1 MDSNYT
7 HIDKKEWG
15 KLIQL
20 FISPEDEDS
29 RATLVQHMGQI
40 LFGLQDF
47 LKKNVGVTE
56 EISLL
61 KISKS
66 FQDTIINEKPK
77 NRMAEVITEIIED
90 IAPQAVNVSSPYF
103 IGHMTS
109 AIPFFMVHLK
119 SIVAALNQNVVKL
132 ETSKVVSHIERQVI
146 AKLHRI
152 IFEKS
157 ESFYRKHVQSI
168 TTTLGVFTE
177 GGTAA
182 NMTAL
187 WVARNTLLKPR
198 NSFKGIEREGLLKAY
213 QEYGIQRSVV
223 LVSKRG
229 HYSLRK
235 VSGILGIGNENVLP
249 IEIDSDHRIDLDHL
263 KSTISDLQKKKTA
276 VIAVVGIAGATE
288 TGSIDPL
295 EEISDICKKN
305 NIHFHVDAAWGGPT
319 ILSDKYKNLLKG
331 IELADSVTIDCHKQF
346 YMPMSCGIV
355 LFKDPEH
362 MEAVEYHANYIIR
375 QGSVDLGIK
384 SFAGSREAHSLI
396 LDSSL
401 KILGKNGYSM
411 LIDHGIELAKDF
423 ANEINKRDNFQL
435 ITKPVLNILTY
446 RYCPKVMQ
454 NELKTSDHESS
465 LEINEILNEINISL
479 QRLQREAG
487 NSFVS
492 RTEFVDPN
500 YSDVKNV
507 VLRSVLMNPLTNIE
521 ILNNILDEQESLVK
535 ESDEII
541 AQYKKLNIKE
551 DLV

>member
-213 QEYGIQRSVV
+213 QEYEIQRSVV

-249 IEIDSDHRIDLDHL
+249 IEIDLDHRIDLDQL
-263 KSTISDLQKKKTA
+263 KSTISDLQKKNTA

-319 ILSDKYKNLLKG
+319 ILSDKYKKLLKG

-492 RTEFVDPN
+492 RTEFSDPK

-521 ILNNILDEQESLVK
+521 ILNNILDEQENLVK
-535 ESDEII
+535 KSDEII
-541 AQYKKLNIKE
+541 TQYKKLSLKGSA
-551 DLV
+551 

>member
-1 MDSNYT
+1 MNSNYT
-7 HIDKKEWG
+7 HLGKKEWG

-20 FISPEDEDS
+20 FKSPEDEDS

-66 FQDTIINEKPK
+66 FQDTVVNEKPE
-77 NRMAEVITEIIED
+77 NRMAEVITDIIEE

-103 IGHMTS
+103 VGHMTS
-109 AIPFFMVHLK
+109 AIPFFMIHLK

-132 ETSKVVSHIERQVI
+132 ETSKVVSLIERQVI
-146 AKLHRI
+146 AKIHRI
-152 IFEKS
+152 LYDQS
-157 ESFYRKHVQSI
+157 ESFYKEHVQSI

-187 WVARNTLLKPR
+187 WVARNTMLKPR
-198 NSFKGIEREGLLKAY
+198 NNFEGVEEQGLLEAYKEYNIER
-213 QEYGIQRSVV
+213 SVI

-235 VSGILGIGNENVLP
+235 IGGILGIGSKNV
-249 IEIDSDHRIDLDHL
+249 ISVDVDSKHRIDLNHL
-263 KSTISDLQKKKTA
+263 NSTIAELQKKNIGI
-276 VIAVVGIAGATE
+276 IAVVGIAGATE

-295 EEISDICKKN
+295 KELSSICKKN
-305 NIHFHVDAAWGGPT
+305 DIHFHVDAAWGGPT
-319 ILSDKYKNLLKG
+319 ILSSKYRNLLDG

-346 YMPMSCGIV
+346 YMPMSCGMV
-355 LFKDPEH
+355 HFKNPDH
-362 MEAVEYHANYIIR
+362 MKVVEYHAKYIIR
-375 QGSVDLGIK
+375 PGSVDLGIK
-384 SFAGSREAHSLI
+384 SFAGSREANSLI

-401 KILGKNGYSM
+401 KILGKDGYSM

-423 ANEINKRDNFQL
+423 AKEINKRDDFQL
-435 ITKPVLNILTY
+435 ITAPVLNILTY
-446 RYCPKVMQ
+446 RYCPVKIQ
-454 NELKTSDHESS
+454 QKLKKADHDS
-465 LEINEILNEINISL
+465 LKNINEVLNEINISL

-492 RTEFVDPN
+492 RTEFCDLRFK
-500 YSDVKNV
+500 DVKNV
-507 VLRSVLMNPLTNIE
+507 VLRTVLMNPLTNIE
-521 ILNNILDEQESLVK
+521 ILNNILDEQKNLVK
-535 ESDEII
+535 ESDELIEL
-541 AQYKKLNIKE
+541 YNKL
-551 DLV
+551 DL